1 MQGVCRSVDLLLV
14 GLGQG
19 FVRKERLGGLKGRF
33 HGAEAL
39 FGVIRGLERLDCR
52 IDLALRDVLAVEG
65 LLGFIQRFFKGV
77 PRIVRV
83 AVVGSVLQLVIV
95 AFVLVLLRC
104 RPFYVR
110 WAAFAGGCGQ
120 RVLVK
125 AYAQKLRGDLLEQ
138 RT

>member
-1 MQGVCRSVDLLLV
+1 MQRLCRVIDLLLV
-14 GLGQG
+14 GLGQRLVSQKLLG
-19 FVRKERLGGLKGRF
+19 CLERLF